1 MPARN
6 AFYAQSGGV
15 TAVIN
20 VSACA
25 VIETARRNR
34 RRIGKVY
41 AGRNG
46 IIGALTEDLI
56 DTSKEPLRSIT
67 ALKHTPAGAFGSC
80 RYQLASIE
88 KDRSQYQRLIDVFR
102 THDIGYF
109 FYNGGNDSADTCLK
123 VSQLSALMGYPIT
136 AVHVPK
142 TVDNDLP
149 ITDCCPGFGSVAK
162 YVATSMR
169 EAAFD
174 VASMAKTSTRVFVL
188 EVMGRHAGWITAAV
202 GLAADKGT
210 PIPLVLLF
218 PEIRFDETKFLA
230 EVDARVRKFGYCCVG
245 VSEGLLNA
253 EGKLMAEAGTKDAF
267 GHAQLGGVGPLVAS
281 IVKDRLRHKYHW
293 AVADYLQRAARHLAS
308 KTDVQHSYA
317 VGKAAVELAL
327 DGHNAVM
334 PTIVRTSDRPYRWK
348 IGVAS
353 LDKVANVEK
362 SLPRDYISADG
373 FGITAKARAY
383 LEPLVRGEDYPPFEG
398 GLPRYARLKNVAVPK
413 KLETEFKL

>member
-1 MPARN
+1 VSKRN

-20 VSACA
+20 VTACA

-34 RRIGKVY
+34 DRIGNVY

-56 DTSKEPLRSIT
+56 DTGKET
-67 ALKHTPAGAFGSC
+67 ARAIAALMHTPAGAFGSC

-88 KDRSQYQRLIDVFR
+88 KDHAQYQRLIDVFR
-102 THDIGYF
+102 AHDIGYF

-123 VSQLSALMGYPIT
+123 VSQLSARMGYPIV
-136 AVHVPK
+136 AVHIPK
-142 TVDNDLP
+142 TVDNDLAV
-149 ITDCCPGFGSVAK
+149 TDCCPGFGSVAK

-174 VASMAKTSTRVFVL
+174 VASMAKTSTRIFVL

-202 GLAADKGT
+202 GLADDKDT
-210 PIPLVLLF
+210 PIPLLLLF
-218 PEIRFDETKFLA
+218 PEIRFDEAKFLT
-230 EVDARVRKFGYCCVG
+230 EVDARVTKFGYCCIG
-245 VSEGLLNA
+245 VSEGLQNPDGA
-253 EGKLMAEAGTKDAF
+253 LMAEAGSKDAF
-267 GHAQLGGVGPLVAS
+267 GHAQLGGVGPLIAAR
-281 IVKDRLRHKYHW
+281 IKERLGHKYHW

-308 KTDVQHSYA
+308 RTDVLQSYA
-317 VGKAAVELAL
+317 IGKAAVEMALA
-327 DGHNAVM
+327 GQNAVM
-334 PTIVRTSDRPYRWK
+334 PAIVRTSSKPYRWK
-348 IGVAS
+348 IGVAP
-353 LDKVANVEK
+353 LDQVANVEK
-362 SLPRDYISADG
+362 KLPRDYISADG

-383 LEPLVRGEDYPPFEG
+383 LEPLIRGEDYPPFKN

-413 KLETEFKL
+413 RLPIGFKI

>member
-1 MPARN
+1 MPKRN

-20 VSACA
+20 VTACA
-25 VIETARRNR
+25 VIETARRHRN
-34 RRIGKVY
+34 RIGKIY

-56 DTSKEPLRSIT
+56 DTSKESARAIA
-67 ALKHTPAGAFGSC
+67 ALMHTPSGAFGSC
-80 RYQLASIE
+80 RYQLADFE
-88 KDRSQYQRLIDVFR
+88 QDRTQYERLIEVFR
-102 THDIGYF
+102 AHDIGYF

-123 VSQLSALMGYPIT
+123 VSQISARLGYPSS
-136 AVHVPK
+136 AVHIPK

-149 ITDCCPGFGSVAK
+149 FTDCCPGFGSVAK

-174 VASMAKTSTRVFVL
+174 VASMAKTSTRIFVL

-202 GLAADKGT
+202 GLADDKDT

-218 PEIRFDETKFLA
+218 PEIRFDEAKFLA
-230 EVDARVRKFGYCCVG
+230 RVDACVKKFGYCCVG
-245 VSEGLLNA
+245 VSEGLLNPA
-253 EGKLMAEAGTKDAF
+253 GKLMAEAGTKDAF
-267 GHAQLGGVGPLVAS
+267 GHAQLGGVGPLIAS
-281 IVKDRLRHKYHW
+281 LIKAKLGLKYHW

-308 KTDVQHSYA
+308 KTDVLQSYA

-327 DGHNAVM
+327 AGKNAVM
-334 PTIVRTSDRPYRWK
+334 PAILRTSDKPYRWK
-348 IGVAS
+348 IGVAP
-353 LDKVANVEK
+353 LEKIANVEK
-362 SLPRDYISADG
+362 KLPRDYISADG

-383 LEPLVRGEDYPPFEG
+383 LEPLVRGEDYPPFKA
-398 GLPRYARLKNVAVPK
+398 GLPQYVRLRNVAVPR
-413 KLETEFKL
+413 KLAAAFKL

>member
-1 MPARN
+1 MPKRN

-25 VIETARRNR
+25 VIETARRNKR
-34 RRIGKVY
+34 WIGKVY

-56 DTSKEPLRSIT
+56 DTSREPLRAIT

-80 RYQLASIE
+80 RYQLADFE

-102 THDIGYF
+102 AHDIGYF

-149 ITDCCPGFGSVAK
+149 VTDCCPGFGSVAK

-202 GLAADKGT
+202 GLAQDKDT
-210 PIPLVLLF
+210 PIPLLLLF

-230 EVDARVRKFGYCCVG
+230 EVDARVGKFGYCCVG

-267 GHAQLGGVGPLVAS
+267 GHAQLGGVGPMIAS
-281 IVKDRLRHKYHW
+281 LVKDRLGHKYHW

-308 KTDVQHSYA
+308 RTDVQHSYA

-327 DGHNAVM
+327 EGHNAVM
-334 PTIVRTSDRPYRWK
+334 PTIVRASDKPYRWK
-348 IGVAS
+348 IGIAP

-362 SLPRDYISADG
+362 KLPRDFISADG
-373 FGITAKARAY
+373 FGITARARAY
-383 LEPLVRGEDYPPFEG
+383 LEPLVRGEDYPPYDR

-413 KLETEFKL
+413 KLTTEFKL